1 MEQTPDFFKTAKE
14 GWVDGII
21 VQNRELFIYYA
32 VKAAARLQPQWR

>member
-14 GWVDGII
+14 GWVDGIV

-32 VKAAARLQPQWR
+32 VKMLHDYNTTG